1 MIKNCTL
8 LLMMGCLP
16 MLILAQNTG
25 KFDTQINFNGEQRDI
40 SGFAPNDYD
49 DSQEYKLLIGL
60 HGLND
65 NSSNYR
71 NAIIDQLNWDEHF
84 SNTILIFPD
93 GGDDDLSDFYSPEGD
108 EAVIDSTI
116 AYAKNHYNID
126 NDKIILQGFSLGG
139 RSALKYGL
147 ESPEKFWGLLLN
159 TPALQGLLDAKNDS
173 MASLVY
179 PYENASEI
187 PIFISNGSEDQI
199 YVNPIDT
206 AYHRMIKHDGL
217 VEKNT
222 VEGMEHRV
230 APFEELEAALP
241 FFEDHYITPGKNL
254 EILSVYS
261 PSRTCASTTEPLAL
275 VRNRGNGSIEN
286 FELEISIGQSVEK
299 HQWTGNLEP
308 YESEVVQLPQMNL
321 NEGRQEIE
329 VKESSVDGVMP
340 EPPHSM
346 ATANIDVLHS
356 PTSIPVNYEGSE
368 FPQFPWTLD
377 RSGNFFSWS
386 LNPEDNNIA
395 SLNTILLFT
404 TMGLQEDLLSPVMDF
419 TNAGDTIQLGMDL
432 AFNYHE
438 YSIQNPDTSFS
449 ISDTLEVSVSTDCGS
464 TFETLFKQG
473 GKELAT
479 FDEPFSPQSL
489 QQLLG
494 YRPESNNWEEV
505 VVDLSD
511 YAGEESVM
519 VRIRYISGQGGNIFL
534 NRVRVSP
541 SYLMS
546 AENEALPENISIY
559 PNPAKER
566 LNIDAPSELVN
577 RVLIYDNTGKLV
589 IEENI
594 SSNDPDSSS
603 EVDIRHLKKGMYH
616 ITIETDRKVY
626 RRKLL
631 KK

>member
-1 MIKNCTL
+1 
-8 LLMMGCLP
+8 
-16 MLILAQNTG
+16 
-25 KFDTQINFNGEQRDI
+25 
-40 SGFAPNDYD
+40 
-49 DSQEYKLLIGL
+49 
-60 HGLND
+60 
-65 NSSNYR
+65 
-71 NAIIDQLNWDEHF
+71 
-84 SNTILIFPD
+84 
-93 GGDDDLSDFYSPEGD
+93 
-108 EAVIDSTI
+108 
-116 AYAKNHYNID
+116 
-126 NDKIILQGFSLGG
+126 
-139 RSALKYGL
+139 
-147 ESPEKFWGLLLN
+147 
-159 TPALQGLLDAKNDS
+159 
-173 MASLVY
+173 
-179 PYENASEI
+179 
-187 PIFISNGSEDQI
+187 
-199 YVNPIDT
+199 
-206 AYHRMIKHDGL
+206 
-217 VEKNT
+217 
-222 VEGMEHRV
+222 
-230 APFEELEAALP
+230 
-241 FFEDHYITPGKNL
+241 
-254 EILSVYS
+254 
-261 PSRTCASTTEPLAL
+261 
-275 VRNRGNGSIEN
+275 
-286 FELEISIGQSVEK
+286 
-299 HQWTGNLEP
+299 
-308 YESEVVQLPQMNL
+308 
-321 NEGRQEIE
+321 
-329 VKESSVDGVMP
+329 
-340 EPPHSM
+340 
-346 ATANIDVLHS
+346 
-356 PTSIPVNYEGSE
+356 
-368 FPQFPWTLD
+368 
-377 RSGNFFSWS
+377 
-386 LNPEDNNIA
+386 
-395 SLNTILLFT
+395 
-404 TMGLQEDLLSPVMDF
+404 MDF

-489 QQLLG
+489 QQLFG

-559 PNPAKER
+559 PNPAIER

-616 ITIETDRKVY
+616 IAIETDRKVH
-626 RRKLL
+626 RKKFL